1 MKRLWIILVVSGLLT
16 GGFSYAGNINQKPE
30 KEKSKKV
37 KSDGTVKE
45 KKVKEDGTV
54 KKKTT
59 KPDGTVK
66 KETKKYED

>member
-1 MKRLWIILVVSGLLT
+1 MKRLLIILTVFGLLT
-16 GGFSYAGNINQKPE
+16 GGLGYSEAIAQKP
-30 KEKSKKV
+30 EKSKKV

-66 KETKKYED
+66 KEEKKYD